1 MSKRNQPRGV
11 RNNNPL
17 NIRIGNNWQGE
28 ALVSKD
34 TEFETFSHPKYGFR
48 AGAKLLRNYQSRY
61 GLNTVRAII
70 GRFAPPKENETDNYI
85 NFVSDQIGV
94 KPDQLI
100 SLADDNFLARMM
112 HAMSVMEVGRHYT
125 VDDAAEGVALA

>member
-17 NIRIGNNWQGE
+17 NIRIGNNWRGE

-34 TEFETFSHPKYGFR
+34 AEFETFSHPKYGFR
-48 AGAKLLRNYQSRY
+48 AGAKLLRNYQNRY

-70 GRFAPPKENETDNYI
+70 GRFAPPNENHTDNYI
-85 NFVSDQIGV
+85 KFVSDQIGV